1 MEGEEVPNTPPPIR
15 ECFFAS
21 EEGLLREHYE
31 LGWLEIEAED
41 LTTFCHAIPILEV
54 EGKVLIAV
62 PEPAWHRTVARRF
75 LPRMALTKAILVEV
89 AAEET
94 EALDSLD
101 APGTLR
107 VWVGLLNPVMEPTFN
122 AGDCDE
128 PGVQGFVDGAGVP
141 RLPAAQGLYAVA
153 IEHFAFVTATSG
165 QAAPG
170 RAATMKGKQKGGDL
184 EKRMLHLETTL
195 EDIKGMLS
203 QPSTK
208 GYQERTQPATAA
220 PLPPA
225 PRALGLDPGVY
236 RAATEA
242 GVPEEHLRK
251 LGAILQRPNRMTEG
265 ARATVPRNRNVL
277 SESEEEG
284 EAVEELAGAAEPK
297 EPIEQAVVQLT
308 KLVSLMHKK
317 KSSRGGLEGILDR
330 VDSGGT
336 GGGEGSIGQ
345 PSGGRSKAAIYAKL
359 KDALL
364 RHPAWISQAI
374 EQLMDEDFNTFRSQP
389 GASQTAIT
397 SRAWVEHRSRIGHY
411 PSTIRAAWLISGIHD
426 SLRQQDVEQARAR
439 CCLALAAID
448 QSAVDAGSWTL
459 AQEYLLE
466 LPPPYGSFVQRRP
479 IDPSEQ
485 QATRLVDDRFLEVMM
500 WRLKDRDSFHES
512 KKRLSASSKAR
523 SQPGGEGEAA
533 RGAKTPK
540 AAPKVKQKP
549 VPPGRP
555 EEGN

>member
-141 RLPAAQGLYAVA
+141 RLPAAEGLYAVA

-170 RAATMKGKQKGGDL
+170 RAATMKGKPKGGDL

-225 PRALGLDPGVY
+225 PRALGLDPGV
-236 RAATEA
+236 ATEA
-242 GVPEEHLRK
+242 GVPEEHSRK

-284 EAVEELAGAAEPK
+284 EAVEDVGGAAEPK

-308 KLVSLMHKK
+308 KLVSLAAPPGLDIPSYGAAHG
-317 KSSRGGLEGILDR
+317 RGLQHLQVPARSLPDLHH
-330 VDSGGT
+330 
-336 GGGEGSIGQ
+336 Q
-345 PSGGRSKAAIYAKL
+345 PSLGRTPFQNRPLSQHDTCCMADFRNTRFVEAAGCG
-359 KDALL
+359 
-364 RHPAWISQAI
+364 
-374 EQLMDEDFNTFRSQP
+374 T
-389 GASQTAIT
+389 
-397 SRAWVEHRSRIGHY
+397 
-411 PSTIRAAWLISGIHD
+411 
-426 SLRQQDVEQARAR
+426 
-439 CCLALAAID
+439 
-448 QSAVDAGSWTL
+448 
-459 AQEYLLE
+459 
-466 LPPPYGSFVQRRP
+466 
-479 IDPSEQ
+479 
-485 QATRLVDDRFLEVMM
+485 
-500 WRLKDRDSFHES
+500 
-512 KKRLSASSKAR
+512 
-523 SQPGGEGEAA
+523 GEGEMLPSVGGDRPVGGRRRQLDVGPGVSTRVAPSLRVVRA
-533 RGAKTPK
+533 EEADRSVGTTGNSVSRRSLPRGNDVEIEGSRQLPREQEEAECIEQSQIPTRRRRRSSKRGEDSKGCAKGE
-540 AAPKVKQKP
+540 AEAG
-549 VPPGRP
+549 PP
-555 EEGN
+555 